1 MDSINHILHP
11 DAMRL
16 KEILED
22 EDLWEAMREQNRQ
35 SAVFLNETND
45 TSDDSSKD
53 DDDNDDNDDD
63 DDDDD
68 EEEKKKRRQQRQ
80 SREQRRQSSQRS
92 SDDDDDQDDDDDS
105 KDEDAPRMTR
115 EELSE
120 YHRLKREA
128 AAAAKKAKDEERKR
142 AADEGRHQDIIAEV
156 ERERDE
162 AFAERDEAREEL
174 QTFKEQVVTARVAQ
188 RLHFHDPAD
197 AYTLLAEEDR
207 SEDENVVEHA
217 LRQIVKK
224 KSYLVDR
231 ARRRQARVNGED
243 KDKKETPEQGLR
255 STIRGVALAGRATQ
269 QVDEED

>member
-35 SAVFLNETND
+35 SAVFVNETND
-45 TSDDSSKD
+45 TSDDSSN
-53 DDDNDDNDDD
+53 DDDNDDDDKD

-68 EEEKKKRRQQRQ
+68 EEEKKKPRQKRQ
-80 SREQRRQSSQRS
+80 SRQQRRQSSQRS
-92 SDDDDDQDDDDDS
+92 SDDDDDQDDDDD
-105 KDEDAPRMTR
+105 KDDDDSTRMSR
-115 EELSE
+115 EELNE
-120 YHRLKREA
+120 YNRLKREA
-128 AAAAKKAKDEERKR
+128 AAAAKKVKDEERKR

-174 QTFKEQVVTARVAQ
+174 QTFKEQVVTARVAT

-231 ARRRQARVNGED
+231 ARRRQAKVNGEG
-243 KDKKETPEQGLR
+243 KDKQETPEQGLR